1 MPRLNHFMYS
11 SSEGAFAKARGYTL
25 ASFISLKECHIRLAT
40 YLLRAS
46 EILMDLDQDLVPI
59 RHSPIGNSDMG
70 VRSDGIHIRKVTAR
84 HIGTPDQRHAAWD
97 GESTYQGPVQAGSV
111 KSRLGEHSGHARVS
125 YHTAVVVVGLLRP
138 EPWALSRSP
147 SYIS

>member
-1 MPRLNHFMYS
+1 
-11 SSEGAFAKARGYTL
+11 
-25 ASFISLKECHIRLAT
+25 
-40 YLLRAS
+40 
-46 EILMDLDQDLVPI
+46 V
-59 RHSPIGNSDMG
+59 G
-70 VRSDGIHIRKVTAR
+70 VGSDGIHIRKVTAR